1 MIKIKQAVVVEGKYD
16 KITLG
21 NILDTLIIT
30 TDGFGI
36 FKDKEKLELI
46 RSLAKTRGVVVLTD
60 SDSAGFLIRN
70 RLNQALLGLD
80 FVNVYIPEIEG
91 RERRK
96 REVSSDGLLGVE
108 GMSEA
113 VISQALQKAGVI
125 CGMQEEKG
133 KPVTKLEMYEDGLYG
148 IDNSKQLR
156 VLLCK
161 ELGIPTRVSSNMLPE
176 LLTDLVGY
184 DAYKEALERVKKA
197 QISAK

>member
-1 MIKIKQAVVVEGKYD
+1 MIKIRQAVVVEGKYD

-36 FKDKEKLELI
+36 FKDKEKTELI
-46 RSLAKTRGVVVLTD
+46 RSLAKARGIVVLTD

-70 RLNQALLGLD
+70 RLNQALRGLD
-80 FVNVYIPEIEG
+80 FVNVYIPEVEG

-96 REVSSDGLLGVE
+96 EHASAEGLLGVE

-113 VISQALQKAGVI
+113 VILDALSKAGVT
-125 CGMQEEKG
+125 CDCVSQKG
-133 KPVTKLEMYEDGLYG
+133 KPVTKLDMYLDGFYG
-148 IDNSKQLR
+148 AADSKR
-156 VLLCK
+156 RRAELCK
-161 ELGIPTRVSSNMLPE
+161 MLGIPTKVSPNMLPQ

-184 DAYKEALERVKKA
+184 DDYKQAAERIKKA
-197 QISAK
+197 

>member
-21 NILDTLIIT
+21 NILDTLIII

-96 REVSSDGLLGVE
+96 REMSSDGLLGVE

-125 CGMQEEKG
+125 CGVQEEKG

>member
-148 IDNSKQLR
+148 TDNSKQLR

>member
-36 FKDKEKLELI
+36 FKDKEKLGLI

-125 CGMQEEKG
+125 CGMQEEKD

-148 IDNSKQLR
+148 ADNSKQLR

>member
-36 FKDKEKLELI
+36 FKDTEKLELI
-46 RSLAKTRGVVVLTD
+46 RCLAKTRGVVVLTD

-70 RLNQALLGLD
+70 RLNQALMGLD

-96 REVSSDGLLGVE
+96 RESSSDGLLGVE

-125 CGMQEEKG
+125 CGVQEKKG

-148 IDNSKQLR
+148 ADSSKQLR
-156 VLLCK
+156 ALLCK

>member
-21 NILDTLIIT
+21 NILDTLILT

-36 FKDKEKLELI
+36 FKDEEKLELL
-46 RSLAKTRGVVVLTD
+46 RCLAKARGVVVLTD

-80 FVNVYIPEIEG
+80 FVNVYVPEIEG

-96 REVSSDGLLGVE
+96 RQPSSDGLLGVE

-113 VISQALQKAGVI
+113 VIFQALEKAGVI
-125 CGMQEEKG
+125 CGIAEQKG
-133 KPVTKLEMYEDGLYG
+133 KPVTKLDMYEDGLFG
-148 IDNSKQLR
+148 ADNSKQLR
-156 VLLCK
+156 VMLCK

-184 DAYKEALERVKKA
+184 DDYKQALERVKKA